1 MGSGVGRVKAEY
13 KGWERSVRSNGVRR
27 GNRVR
32 DEELGRREG
41 SKSMERESNRVGSVN
56 GVVWDSVRWWER
68 GGEWRGR
75 W

>member
-41 SKSMERESNRVGSVN
+41 SKLMERE
-56 GVVWDSVRWWER
+56 
-68 GGEWRGR
+68 
-75 W
+75 